1 MDLKRRKTRDLWN
14 WHESGF
20 IGTERR
26 RPRLGAGYRDKG
38 DRIGQQAHTT
48 PEAFSCKGKEPKRQ
62 RCGVRAVT
70 SHLSTSGWVDHRR
83 ETEGE
88 TGRPRPV
95 PVLGTSSF

>member
-38 DRIGQQAHTT
+38 
-48 PEAFSCKGKEPKRQ
+48 RQ
-62 RCGVRAVT
+62 DWAA
-70 SHLSTSGWVDHRR
+70 STHNSRGIF
-83 ETEGE
+83 
-88 TGRPRPV
+88 P
-95 PVLGTSSF
+95 